1 MAIEHPHVSLSAPVV
16 HRDPETLDV
25 IETPKRDA
33 GPNYSSHLPEF
44 SDAQAES
51 IRDDII
57 KYNKDQPPE
66 VLARKL
72 ADFDRVAKADG
83 VAVDELINPEVR
95 AAFKEAG
102 LKPDPSPLDYRF
114 EVPAALK
121 DLAPDNIAGV
131 AHVTT
136 ELMAELGVPAAVGNS
151 LISRIVE
158 VGALQK
164 TMTPE
169 QRQAWKDQQESLGL
183 KIFHSKAAL
192 AAVHAKAARVLSE
205 ASDNA
210 FTRDLKNSLVMS
222 DITFLSSL
230 ATHADIADTLIKK
243 ARE

>member
-1 MAIEHPHVSLSAPVV
+1 MPIEPTAREMAQIKFELGMGEEPPPVAKTDPDAPNTAF
-16 HRDPETLDV
+16 H
-25 IETPKRDA
+25 TPV
-33 GPNYSSHLPEF
+33 Y

-57 KYNKDQPPE
+57 RLNKDQPPE

-72 ADFDRVAKADG
+72 ADFDRAAKADG
-83 VAVDELINPEVR
+83 VAVDELVDPEVR

-102 LKPDPSPLDYRF
+102 LKPDPSPLDYKF
-114 EVPAALK
+114 EVSVELK
-121 DLAPDNIAGV
+121 DLPADSIANA

-136 ELMAELGVPAAVGNS
+136 TLMSELGVPAAVGNS

-158 VGALQK
+158 IGAFQK
-164 TMTPE
+164 TATPE

-192 AAVHAKAARVLSE
+192 ATVHAKAARMLGK
-205 ASDNA
+205 ASDNQ
-210 FTRDLKNSLVMS
+210 FTRDLKASLVMS

-230 ATHADIADTLIKK
+230 ATHADIADTLIEK